1 MKKTVA
7 AAVMILTVGVFAQ
20 TKNSNLI
27 IHDLLRIE
35 MPGKLVKSGKFE
47 LSVEQRKQLMQKV
60 KPIMHEQYN
69 VKMQEAY
76 MLERKIQRAIQ
87 KGKSVKE
94 LENDVARLAEI
105 KKEATL
111 LKITA
116 RNNLYS
122 ILNDKQRAIW
132 QEYEKGNIKIDSK
145 TSCK

>member
-1 MKKTVA
+1 MKRVIVIA
-7 AAVMILTVGVFAQ
+7 IFLTAGLFAQ
-20 TKNSNLI
+20 TKNSNLV
-27 IHDLLRIE
+27 IHDIVQVEL
-35 MPGKLVKSGKFE
+35 PGALIKSGKLE
-47 LSVEQRKQLMQKV
+47 LNAEQKQQLMQNV

-87 KGKSVKE
+87 KGTSIQEIEGDIEK
-94 LENDVARLAEI
+94 LANM

-122 ILNDKQRAIW
+122 ILNDKQRLMW
-132 QEYEKGNIKIDSK
+132 KEFEKSK
-145 TSCK
+145 K